1 MAGRQS
7 PPGGPHTRRTGV
19 MRASKASDASS
30 GMWRSSRHVGVLPA
44 PALQQFL
51 GYNDARGQS
60 FDKRTLF
67 TDLWMTVAAAST
79 EVDRLLALGRRHAE
93 VAVSGLHNAGLRD
106 EQAVMLWMRK
116 YGRNEGERARLQDM
130 LDRMGVGVGK

>member
-1 MAGRQS
+1 MEWAADIVAYLVQNGHS
-7 PPGGPHTRRTGV
+7 CFA
-19 MRASKASDASS
+19 ASL
-30 GMWRSSRHVGVLPA
+30 LPA
-44 PALQQFL
+44 PALQHFL